1 MYTLRVFT
9 DTSNIE
15 RNHFNLGNFYAIQSP
30 SEKDIELGIKMRI
43 VSEYEKGIGI
53 AIAGDQHAFI
63 MTAGGE
69 TFETLNKP
77 SHQKIERLNFKL
89 IMGHIE
95 DICQHSLS
103 KKTYESW
110 MKISEEL
117 RSNHS

>member
-1 MYTLRVFT
+1 MKKQKKMVTY
-9 DTSNIE
+9 
-15 RNHFNLGNFYAIQSP
+15 FNRKDLVSFGSYMM
-30 SEKDIELGIKMRI
+30 SEKRKARFEEMDIEFP
-43 VSEYEKGIGI
+43 KGLP
-53 AIAGDQHAFI
+53 AKERLKQAHHADVENWI
-63 MTAGGE
+63 E
-69 TFETLNKP
+69 SKRNP
-77 SHQKIERLNFKL
+77 SSQKIERLNFKL